1 MFEKL
6 KVEKVE
12 LVKRVIRQN
21 NYDQYEK
28 TFRQCSELGLNIN
41 RQALDRFANK
51 LELIDKAQLSKRQYE
66 LHKLELAQQEEKENI
81 NQARTEE
88 RHAQRVLEKKKQQ
101 QQQRQQQLRHQ
112 QIQQS
117 RQSAIDAQREKDM
130 ELDAHLDSMDDDL
143 DPMLD
148 EPLSDDVA
156 PAPVMRERRKPQRQ
170 DSRRPNTTQP
180 ELSYEQVKQRETE
193 ITFELGELKIREN
206 ELLQELIKLTEM
218 LDKNQKN

>member
-66 LHKLELAQQEEKENI
+66 LQKLEIAKQEQQEYREK
-81 NQARTEE
+81 ARNAE
-88 RHAQRVLEKKKQQ
+88 RSRQLNLQKKQQ
-101 QQQRQQQLRHQ
+101 QNTQVTAGSQRL
-112 QIQQS
+112 
-117 RQSAIDAQREKDM
+117 KDI
-130 ELDAHLDSMDDDL
+130 ELDAHLDSMDESL

-148 EPLSDDVA
+148 DVIEET
-156 PAPVMRERRKPQRQ
+156 PRPQQRSRDRRSIDKRRARQ
-170 DSRRPNTTQP
+170 PSTKKI

>member
-66 LHKLELAQQEEKENI
+66 LQKLEIAKQQDDREK
-81 NQARTEE
+81 ARNAE
-88 RHAQRVLEKKKQQ
+88 RARQLKLQKKQQ
-101 QQQRQQQLRHQ
+101 QNTQVSAESQRL
-112 QIQQS
+112 
-117 RQSAIDAQREKDM
+117 KDI
-130 ELDAHLDSMDDDL
+130 ELDAHLDSMDESL

-148 EPLSDDVA
+148 DVIDEA
-156 PAPVMRERRKPQRQ
+156 PRPEQRSRDRRSTDKRRARQ
-170 DSRRPNTTQP
+170 PSTKKTD
-180 ELSYEQVKQRETE
+180 LSYEQVKQRETE

>member
-66 LHKLELAQQEEKENI
+66 LHKMELAAQDEKRKRALQQGSRNSY
-81 NQARTEE
+81 QG
-88 RHAQRVLEKKKQQ
+88 
-101 QQQRQQQLRHQ
+101 
-112 QIQQS
+112 QS
-117 RQSAIDAQREKDM
+117 EQGSSKDM
-130 ELDAHLDSMDDDL
+130 ELEAHLDSL
-143 DPMLD
+143 TSEELAPRTRQA
-148 EPLSDDVA
+148 PPPPPPRQPSPA
-156 PAPVMRERRKPQRQ
+156 PAQQRQ
-170 DSRRPNTTQP
+170 VARPRRRPAAHGDMT
-180 ELSYEQVKQRETE
+180 YEQVKQRETE

-206 ELLQELIKLTEM
+206 ELLQELIRLTET
-218 LDKNQKN
+218 LDNNQKN

>member
-66 LHKLELAQQEEKENI
+66 LQKLEIAKQEQQEDREK
-81 NQARTEE
+81 ARNAE
-88 RHAQRVLEKKKQQ
+88 RSRQLKIQKKQQ
-101 QQQRQQQLRHQ
+101 QQNRQISSESQRL
-112 QIQQS
+112 
-117 RQSAIDAQREKDM
+117 KDI
-130 ELDAHLDSMDDDL
+130 ELDAHLDSMDESL

-148 EPLSDDVA
+148 DAIEEA
-156 PAPVMRERRKPQRQ
+156 PRIEQRSRDRRSTDKPRSRQ
-170 DSRRPNTTQP
+170 PSTKKV
-180 ELSYEQVKQRETE
+180 ELSYEEVKQRETE

-206 ELLQELIKLTEM
+206 ELL
-218 LDKNQKN
+218 

>member
-28 TFRQCSELGLNIN
+28 THRQCVELGLNIN

-51 LELIDKAQLSKRQYE
+51 LELIDKAQLSKRQFE
-66 LHKLELAQQEEKENI
+66 LHKLEIAAQEQKE
-81 NQARTEE
+81 R
-88 RHAQRVLEKKKQQ
+88 
-101 QQQRQQQLRHQ
+101 RQQQHVSKSATNQPPASLR
-112 QIQQS
+112 S
-117 RQSAIDAQREKDM
+117 NKDR
-130 ELDAHLDSMDDDL
+130 ELDAHLEQY
-143 DPMLD
+143 D
-148 EPLSDDVA
+148 ESYTEEAVISTPQPPKRRVA
-156 PAPVMRERRKPQRQ
+156 PQQKNKMTRHGSMPGDM
-170 DSRRPNTTQP
+170 T
-180 ELSYEQVKQRETE
+180 YEQVKQRETE

-206 ELLQELIKLTEM
+206 ELLQELIRLTEA

>member
-1 MFEKL
+1 MFENL

-28 TFRQCSELGLNIN
+28 THRQCVELGLNIN

-66 LHKLELAQQEEKENI
+66 LHKLEIAAQEQKEK
-81 NQARTEE
+81 
-88 RHAQRVLEKKKQQ
+88 
-101 QQQRQQQLRHQ
+101 RQQVAKSHYHKSSVTQPN
-112 QIQQS
+112 
-117 RQSAIDAQREKDM
+117 AKDR
-130 ELDAHLDSMDDDL
+130 ELDAHLDKYEETFQPSQQVQRQK
-143 DPMLD
+143 P
-148 EPLSDDVA
+148 ESSPS
-156 PAPVMRERRKPQRQ
+156 RRKVARSVKAPI
-170 DSRRPNTTQP
+170 
-180 ELSYEQVKQRETE
+180 EMSYEQVKQRETE

-206 ELLQELIKLTEM
+206 ELLQELIRLTEA

>member
-66 LHKLELAQQEEKENI
+66 LHKMELAEQEEKENMGHV
-81 NQARTEE
+81 RSEE
-88 RHAQRVLEKKKQQ
+88 LNAQRLLGKKKQQ
-101 QQQRQQQLRHQ
+101 RQRQQRLKQQ

-117 RQSAIDAQREKDM
+117 RQNSIDSQREKDL
-130 ELDAHLDSMDDDL
+130 ELDAHLDSMSESL
-143 DPMLD
+143 DPKLD

-156 PAPVMRERRKPQRQ
+156 PAPVTRERRKPQRQ
-170 DSRRPNTTQP
+170 EPRRSSRNQP

-193 ITFELGELKIREN
+193 ITFELGEIKIREN